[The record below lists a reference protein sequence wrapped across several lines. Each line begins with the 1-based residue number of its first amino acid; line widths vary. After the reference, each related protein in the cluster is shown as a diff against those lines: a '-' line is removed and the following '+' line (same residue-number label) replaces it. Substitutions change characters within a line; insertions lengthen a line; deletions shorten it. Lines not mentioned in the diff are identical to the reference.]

1 MFQNWQGF
9 KQTMRMMSRCLV
21 VTANCTR
28 FDSGEHIHASVA
40 RYSSVGL
47 IPRSDCDYSVVHRDG
62 DPQSLGHRCNYQ
74 DGGCLIHLWI
84 TKRGK

>member
-1 MFQNWQGF
+1 
-9 KQTMRMMSRCLV
+9 MRMMSRCLV

-47 IPRSDCDYSVVHRDG
+47 IPRSDFGQNDLPRCDCDYSVVHRDG